1 MGYIYIYSNSKRG
14 DIVEGGIIYNA
25 YLDKGHMDE

>member
-1 MGYIYIYSNSKRG
+1 MYVYIYSKRG
-14 DIVEGGIIYNA
+14 DIVEGGIIYSV